1 MLSKL
6 VRAIVILAAL
16 TAAGMV
22 TTTAVAK
29 EIRDEGS
36 FEATYVKREAL
47 PVPDQEG
54 HVLLQ
59 TESSGTSSNPGG
71 LIDGFATTV
80 YEIADL
86 RKGNGLHQGY
96 VIYKEGSDQQ
106 VVKWEGTVT
115 TTMKDG
121 KPNTSMKGKYVLVGG
136 TGALAGIEGEGTYA
150 GYFTA
155 EDKYHIDWE
164 GLRSQPKEA
173 MAKSKE

>member
-6 VRAIVILAAL
+6 ARSFVILTAL
-16 TAAGMV
+16 SAAGLV
-22 TTTAVAK
+22 TTTALAEK
-29 EIRDEGS
+29 IKDEGS
-36 FEATYVKREAL
+36 FDVTYVKREAL

-54 HVLLQ
+54 HALLQ

-86 RKGNGLHQGY
+86 RQGNGQHQGY
-96 VIYKEGSDQQ
+96 VIYKKGSDQM
-106 VVKWEGTVT
+106 VVKFDGAVT

-121 KPNTSMKGKYVLVGG
+121 QPNTTMKGEYVLVDGA
-136 TGALAGIEGEGTYA
+136 GALASIEGEGTYA

-155 EDKYHIDWE
+155 EDKYHVDWE
-164 GLRSQPKEA
+164 GSRSQPKDSVA
-173 MAKSKE
+173 QSKE

>member
-1 MLSKL
+1 
-6 VRAIVILAAL
+6 
-16 TAAGMV
+16 MV

-29 EIRDEGS
+29 EIKDEGS

-86 RKGNGLHQGY
+86 RQGNGLHQGY
-96 VIYKEGSDQQ
+96 VIYKKGSDQQ

-121 KPNTSMKGKYVLVGG
+121 KPNTSMKGNYVLVGG
-136 TGALAGIEGEGTYA
+136 TGALAGIEGQGTYA

>member
-6 VRAIVILAAL
+6 ARSLVILAAL
-16 TAAGMV
+16 NAAGLV
-22 TTTAVAK
+22 TTTAMAEK
-29 EIRDEGS
+29 IKDEGS
-36 FEATYVKREAL
+36 VEATYVKREAL

-59 TESSGTSSNPGG
+59 AESSGTSSNPGG

-86 RKGNGLHQGY
+86 RQGKGPHQGY
-96 VIYKEGSDQQ
+96 VIYTKGSDRQ
-106 VVKWEGTVT
+106 VVKFDGTVT

-121 KPNTSMKGKYVLVGG
+121 KPNTTMKGKYVLVNG

-155 EDKYHIDWE
+155 EDKFHVDWE
-164 GLRSQPKEA
+164 GSRSQLKGAVAE
-173 MAKSKE
+173 

>member
-6 VRAIVILAAL
+6 ARSIVILTAL
-16 TAAGMV
+16 TAAGLV
-22 TTTAVAK
+22 TTTAMAEK
-29 EIRDEGS
+29 IKDEGS

-59 TESSGTSSNPGG
+59 TESSGMSSNPGG

-86 RKGNGLHQGY
+86 RQGNGSHQGY
-96 VIYKEGSDQQ
+96 VIYKKGSDQQ

-115 TTMKDG
+115 TTIKDG
-121 KPNTSMKGKYVLVGG
+121 KPNTSMKGKYILVDG

-164 GLRSQPKEA
+164 GSRSQPKDSVA
-173 MAKSKE
+173 QSKE

>member
-6 VRAIVILAAL
+6 ARSLVILTAL
-16 TAAGMV
+16 TVAGLV
-22 TTTAVAK
+22 TTTALAERIK
-29 EIRDEGS
+29 DEGS
-36 FEATYVKREAL
+36 FDVTYVKHEAL

-71 LIDGFATTV
+71 LIDGVATTV

-86 RKGNGLHQGY
+86 RQGNGQHQGY
-96 VIYKEGSDQQ
+96 VIFKKDTNQQ
-106 VVKWEGTVT
+106 VVKYDGTVT
-115 TTMKDG
+115 TTMQDG
-121 KPNTSMKGKYVLVGG
+121 QPKTTMKGKYVIVDG

-155 EDKYHIDWE
+155 EDKYHVDWE
-164 GLRSQPKEA
+164 SSRSQPKDSVA
-173 MAKSKE
+173 QSKE